1 MRKLTK
7 RVASRTTAK
16 HVRLPGKTVARR
28 ALTPAA
34 DDESARK
41 ERILAAA
48 GQLFSKRGYAS
59 VAIREIA
66 DAAGIL
72 GGSLYYYFPSK
83 RDLFIEVHRRALT
96 RSIAGIEAAIAG
108 KTDPWDRFE
117 AAIMAHVPIYLD
129 PASLAQPLMD
139 DSSAMMSDMRPELV
153 KDRDRFERI
162 YRRLVEDLPLPPHI
176 NRTVYR
182 LFVLSQLNSV
192 PNWYRAGKLSPS
204 QIAQQIYWLVS
215 FQRPYAGAT

>member
-7 RVASRTTAK
+7 RVAPKALPKR
-16 HVRLPGKTVARR
+16 VRLPGRTAARR
-28 ALTPAA
+28 DSTPAVE
-34 DDESARK
+34 DESARK
-41 ERILAAA
+41 DRILTAA
-48 GQLFSKRGYAS
+48 GHLFSKRGYAS

-96 RSIAGIEAAIAG
+96 RAVAGIESAIAG
-108 KTDPWDRFE
+108 KSDPWERFE
-117 AAIMAHVPIYLD
+117 AAITAHMTIYLD
-129 PASLAQPLMD
+129 PASLTQPLMS
-139 DSSAMMSDMRPELV
+139 DSYAMMSDMRPDLI
-153 KDRDRFERI
+153 KDRDRFEYI
-162 YRRLVEDLPLPPHI
+162 YRRLVDELPLPKRI
-176 NRTVYR
+176 DRTVYR

-192 PNWYRAGKLSPS
+192 ANWYRPGKLSPK

-215 FQRPYAGAT
+215 F

>member
-1 MRKLTK
+1 
-7 RVASRTTAK
+7 VASRTTAK
-16 HVRLPGKTVARR
+16 RARLPGKTVARR
-28 ALTPAA
+28 NAAPAA
-34 DDESARK
+34 DDASARK
-41 ERILAAA
+41 DRILAAA

-96 RSIAGIEAAIAG
+96 LSIEGIEAAIAD
-108 KTDPWDRFE
+108 KTEPWERFE
-117 AAIMAHVPIYLD
+117 AAIMAHMTIYLD
-129 PASLAQPLMD
+129 PATLAQPLMG

-153 KDRDRFERI
+153 KDRDRFEHI
-162 YRRLVEDLPLPPHI
+162 YRRLVEDLPLPPRI
-176 NRTVYR
+176 DRTVYR

-192 PNWYRAGKLSPS
+192 PNWYRSGKLSPK

-215 FQRPYAGAT
+215 F